1 MKRHDLFTWEGEGKS
16 MKRMHRTI
24 LGLVAS
30 VVMVGALALFGCG
43 GGGGPNIEAC
53 SATNLAGRTF
63 TFNGAPF
70 NLGTV
75 TLAIGTTGTT
85 FTLTATVG
93 GVPRTI
99 MGNITYNPP
108 LVTLTVLTV
117 TPVTPSLPAGT
128 FPAANTS
135 FTANSCTLD
144 TDSGI
149 VTIINASGSSGSSGG

>member
-1 MKRHDLFTWEGEGKS
+1 

-43 GGGGPNIEAC
+43 DGGGGPNTEAC
-53 SATNLAGRTF
+53 SATNLAGRVF

-75 TLAIGTTGTT
+75 TLTIGSSGTT

-93 GVPRTI
+93 GRTVT
-99 MGNITYNPP
+99 GNIIYNPF
-108 LVTLTVLTV
+108 TLTVLTV
-117 TPVTPSLPAGT
+117 NPTPPAGT
-128 FPAANTS
+128 FPAINTS
-135 FTANSCTLD
+135 FAASSCTFD
-144 TDSGI
+144 TGTGQ
-149 VTIINASGSSGSSGG
+149 VTISPTGTGSSGSSGG

>member
-30 VVMVGALALFGCG
+30 VVMVGALTLFGCG
-43 GGGGPNIEAC
+43 DGGEGAGLEAC

-75 TLAIGTTGTT
+75 TLVIGPAGTT
-85 FTLTATVG
+85 FTLTATI

-99 MGNITYNPP
+99 MGSIAYNPF
-108 LVTLTVLTV
+108 TLTVLTV
-117 TPVTPSLPAGT
+117 NPTTPSLPAG
-128 FPAANTS
+128 FPAVGTS
-135 FTANSCTLD
+135 FTSNSCTLD
-144 TDSGI
+144 LDSGI
-149 VTIINASGSSGSSGG
+149 ITINPTTGTSGSSGG

>member
-1 MKRHDLFTWEGEGKS
+1 MKRHDLFTWEGEGKG

-93 GVPRTI
+93 GVPRTVT
-99 MGNITYNPP
+99 GPITYNP
-108 LVTLTVLTV
+108 LTLTVVKVDPLL
-117 TPVTPSLPAGT
+117 PALPAGT
-128 FPAANTS
+128 FPAAGTS
-135 FTANSCTLD
+135 FAANSCTLD